1 MTTAQAVGAVSRE
14 AAEWYAINWQ
24 AINRNVRRLQ
34 VRIVQAT
41 KESRC
46 GRVRALQRLLTHSY
60 SGKVLAVRRVTE
72 NNGKK
77 TPGVDQEIW
86 DTPEKK
92 TQAVHA
98 LKRRGYQSQPL
109 RRVYIPKSDGKTM
122 RPLGIPTM
130 IDRGQ
135 QALHL
140 LALDPVVETTADR
153 NSYGFRQKR
162 SCADAMVQCFLA
174 LRSANTQW
182 ILEGD
187 IKSCFDKIS
196 HDWLLAHVPMDR
208 VILQKWLKS
217 GYMEKHVLHES
228 MDGTPQGG
236 IISPAL
242 ANCALDG
249 LERLLQGKYP
259 AGKRL
264 ESLGGEKPCV
274 NLVRYA
280 DDFVITSKSKELLE
294 GEIKPLVEQFLQE
307 RGLELSPT
315 KTVITHV
322 EHGFD
327 FLGQNVRRYPNGKLF
342 ITPSKKNVGTFLKGI
357 RRIIKDAH
365 GVSAADLIDQLNPK
379 IRGWANYHRHVVS
392 KRTFGGVDRAIF
404 SSLLQWARRR
414 HPNKSSRWFKPEYFE
429 RRKDRDWTFFGETCD
444 DEGRPNKVWLYY
456 AKSTPIKRQVKVKGE
471 ANPYDP
477 TYETYFEEREGA
489 HMLETFRVPALFAIS
504 GMNNVDSARS
514 AIPKSLGSQAGACII
529 ASPVCWAVPLVP
541 RTAFSFIP
549 SAMTGFIVSVFPFRN
564 RVSAKEAFEGLELG
578 EGKLSR
584 PVLRGPSGRKAAWLL
599 GSNY

>member
-1 MTTAQAVGAVSRE
+1 MTTAQAVGAISRE
-14 AAEWYAINWQ
+14 AAEWYAIDWR

-41 KESRC
+41 KASRW

-130 IDRGQ
+130 RDRAQ
-135 QALHL
+135 QALYL
-140 LALDPVVETTADR
+140 LALAPVMETTADK
-153 NSYGFRQKR
+153 NSYGFRQQR
-162 SCADAMVQCFLA
+162 SCADAIEQCFKA

-196 HDWLLAHVPMDR
+196 HDWLLAHVPIDR

-217 GYMEKHVLHES
+217 GYMEKHVLHQTT
-228 MDGTPQGG
+228 DGTPQGG

-249 LERLLQGKYP
+249 LERLLREQYP

-264 ESLGGEKPCV
+264 KSLGGEKPCV

-294 GEIKPLVEQFLQE
+294 GEIKPLVERFLQQ
-307 RGLELSPT
+307 RGLELSPK

-322 EHGFD
+322 GHGFD
-327 FLGQNVRRYPNGKLF
+327 FLGQNMRRYPNGKVL
-342 ITPSKKNVGTFLKGI
+342 IKPSKKNVKTFLDGI
-357 RRIIKDAH
+357 RRTIKAAH

-392 KRTFGGVDRAIF
+392 KRTFGRVDHSIF
-404 SSLLQWARRR
+404 SSLWKWARRR
-414 HPNKSSRWFKPEYFE
+414 HPNKSPRWSKPKYFAQ
-429 RRKDRDWTFFGETCD
+429 RGNRDWSFFGETCD
-444 DEGRPNKVWLYY
+444 DEGQTNKVWLYY
-456 AKSTPIKRQVKVKGE
+456 AKSTPIKRHVKVKGE

-489 HMLETFRVPALFAIS
+489 HMLETFRGTRTLRYLWYEQRGLCTLCNTKITWITGWRLHYCVS
-504 GMNNVDSARS
+504 RVMG
-514 AIPKSLGSQAGACII
+514 GSAGA
-529 ASPVCWAVPLVP
+529 
-541 RTAFSFIP
+541 T
-549 SAMTGFIVSVFPFRN
+549 N
-564 RVSAKEAFEGLELG
+564 RVLLHPECHDRVHRQR
-578 EGKLSR
+578 LSVSKPR
-584 PVLRGPSGRKAAWLL
+584 LL
-599 GSNY
+599 

>member
-24 AINRNVRRLQ
+24 AIHCNVRRLQ

-41 KESRC
+41 KANRW

-130 IDRGQ
+130 KDRAQ
-135 QALHL
+135 QALYL
-140 LALDPVVETTADR
+140 LALAPVVETTADK
-153 NSYGFRQKR
+153 NSYGFRQQR
-162 SCADAMVQCFLA
+162 SCADAMEQCFKA

-196 HDWLLAHVPMDR
+196 HDWLLAHVPIDR

-217 GYMEKHVLHES
+217 GYMEKHVLHETT
-228 MDGTPQGG
+228 DGTPQGG

-249 LERLLQGKYP
+249 LERLLREKSQQENVSSPLEVRSLVSISSVTRMTSSSP
-259 AGKRL
+259 ANRKNYWKEKSSPWSSIFCKNEVL
-264 ESLGGEKPCV
+264 NSL
-274 NLVRYA
+274 
-280 DDFVITSKSKELLE
+280 
-294 GEIKPLVEQFLQE
+294 
-307 RGLELSPT
+307 
-315 KTVITHV
+315 
-322 EHGFD
+322 
-327 FLGQNVRRYPNGKLF
+327 
-342 ITPSKKNVGTFLKGI
+342 
-357 RRIIKDAH
+357 
-365 GVSAADLIDQLNPK
+365 
-379 IRGWANYHRHVVS
+379 
-392 KRTFGGVDRAIF
+392 
-404 SSLLQWARRR
+404 RRR
-414 HPNKSSRWFKPEYFE
+414 PSLRTWSTALISSDK
-429 RRKDRDWTFFGETCD
+429 
-444 DEGRPNKVWLYY
+444 
-456 AKSTPIKRQVKVKGE
+456 
-471 ANPYDP
+471 
-477 TYETYFEEREGA
+477 
-489 HMLETFRVPALFAIS
+489 M
-504 GMNNVDSARS
+504 
-514 AIPKSLGSQAGACII
+514 
-529 ASPVCWAVPLVP
+529 
-541 RTAFSFIP
+541 
-549 SAMTGFIVSVFPFRN
+549 
-564 RVSAKEAFEGLELG
+564 
-578 EGKLSR
+578 
-584 PVLRGPSGRKAAWLL
+584 
-599 GSNY
+599 

>member
-14 AAEWYAINWQ
+14 AAEWYAIDWR
-24 AINRNVRRLQ
+24 AINHNARRLQ

-41 KESRC
+41 KASRW

-130 IDRGQ
+130 KDRAQ

-140 LALDPVVETTADR
+140 LALDPVEETTADK
-153 NSYGFRQKR
+153 NSYGFRQQR
-162 SCADAMVQCFLA
+162 SCADAIEQCFKA

-217 GYMEKHVLHES
+217 GYMEKHVLHETA
-228 MDGTPQGG
+228 DGTPQGG

-242 ANCALDG
+242 ANCTLDG
-249 LERLLQGKYP
+249 LERLLREKYP

-264 ESLGGEKPCV
+264 KSLGGEKPCV

-294 GEIKPLVEQFLQE
+294 GEIKPLVERFLQE
-307 RGLELSPT
+307 RGLELSPK

-322 EHGFD
+322 ERGFD
-327 FLGQNVRRYPNGKLF
+327 FLGQNVRRYPNGKLL
-342 ITPSKKNVGTFLKGI
+342 IKPSKKNVKTFLDGI
-357 RRIIKDAH
+357 RRTIKAAH
-365 GVSAADLIDQLNPK
+365 GVSASDLIDKLNPK

-392 KRTFGGVDRAIF
+392 KRTFGCVDHSIF
-404 SSLLQWARRR
+404 SSLWKWARRR
-414 HPNKSSRWFKPEYFE
+414 HPNKSPRWFKPKYFAQ
-429 RRKDRDWTFFGETCD
+429 RGDRDWSFFGETCD
-444 DEGRPNKVWLYY
+444 DEGQTNKVWLYY
-456 AKSTPIKRQVKVKGE
+456 AKSTPIKRHVKVKGE

-489 HMLETFRVPALFAIS
+489 HMLETFRGTRTLRCLWYEQRGLCPLCNTKITRITGWRLHYCVS
-504 GMNNVDSARS
+504 RTMG
-514 AIPKSLGSQAGACII
+514 GSAGA
-529 ASPVCWAVPLVP
+529 
-541 RTAFSFIP
+541 T
-549 SAMTGFIVSVFPFRN
+549 N
-564 RVSAKEAFEGLELG
+564 RVLLHPECHDRVHRQR
-578 EGKLSR
+578 LSVSKPR
-584 PVLRGPSGRKAAWLL
+584 LL
-599 GSNY
+599 

>member
-1 MTTAQAVGAVSRE
+1 MTTATAVGAVSRE
-14 AAEWYAINWQ
+14 AAEWYAIDWPTIQ
-24 AINRNVRRLQ
+24 RNVRRLQ

-41 KESRC
+41 KESRW

-72 NNGKK
+72 NNGKA

-92 TQAVHA
+92 TQAVQA
-98 LKRRGYQSQPL
+98 LKRRGYRSQPL

-162 SCADAMVQCFLA
+162 SCADAIGQCFLV
-174 LRSANTQW
+174 LKSANAQW

-228 MDGTPQGG
+228 TDGTPQGG

-249 LERLLQGKYP
+249 LERLLQEKFP
-259 AGKRL
+259 ARKRL
-264 ESLGGEKPCV
+264 KSFGGEKPCV
-274 NLVRYA
+274 HLVRYA

-294 GEIKPLVEQFLQE
+294 GEIKPLVEQFVQE

-322 EHGFD
+322 ERGFD
-327 FLGQNVRRYPNGKLF
+327 FLGQNVRRYPKGKLL
-342 ITPSKKNVGTFLKGI
+342 IKPSKKNVGTFLNGI

-365 GVSAADLIDQLNPK
+365 GASAADLIDQLNPK

-392 KRTFGGVDRAIF
+392 KRTFGRVDHTIF
-404 SSLLQWARRR
+404 SNLWQWARRR
-414 HPNKSSRWFKPEYFE
+414 HPNKPSRWVKAKYFE
-429 RRKDRDWTFFGETCD
+429 RRRGRDWTFFDETCD
-444 DEGRPNKVWLYY
+444 DEGRPNKVWLYN
-456 AKSTPIKRQVKVKGE
+456 AKSTPIKRHVKVKGE

-489 HMLETFRVPALFAIS
+489 HMLDTFRGTRTLRFLWHEQRGLCTLCNTKITRIT
-504 GMNNVDSARS
+504 GWR
-514 AIPKSLGSQAGACII
+514 LHYC
-529 ASPVCWAVPLVP
+529 VP
-541 RTAFSFIP
+541 RVKGGSTG
-549 SAMTGFIVSVFPFRN
+549 AMNCVLLHPECHDRVHRQRLSVSKPR
-564 RVSAKEAFEGLELG
+564 
-578 EGKLSR
+578 
-584 PVLRGPSGRKAAWLL
+584 LL
-599 GSNY
+599 